1 MRLVKESYRPAAH
14 ALRAQ
19 CHWTCSSVA
28 RDCLPAA
35 RLGSRR
41 SSLAM
46 IHWIIVFAY
55 GEPLVT
61 PIPKYMGQH
70 TQRIISRASTLFEDH
85 GSQRR
90 ELRKLR
96 YFVNVTANEAVL
108 QDRSEGFSDLYEA
121 CTHAV
126 ELAAELFTQYPRKV
140 KRVISSVPLAVE
152 VVDSRGAVIF
162 RSPVG

>member
-1 MRLVKESYRPAAH
+1 M
-14 ALRAQ
+14 
-19 CHWTCSSVA
+19 
-28 RDCLPAA
+28 
-35 RLGSRR
+35 
-41 SSLAM
+41 
-46 IHWIIVFAY
+46 
-55 GEPLVT
+55 PLVDALAFGGPLLT
-61 PIPKYMGQH
+61 TIPKYMGQH
-70 TQRIISRASTLFEDH
+70 TQRIISRAPAPFEDQA
-85 GSQRR
+85 SQRR
-90 ELRKLR
+90 EPRKLR
-96 YFVNVTANEAVL
+96 YFVNVTAKEAVL